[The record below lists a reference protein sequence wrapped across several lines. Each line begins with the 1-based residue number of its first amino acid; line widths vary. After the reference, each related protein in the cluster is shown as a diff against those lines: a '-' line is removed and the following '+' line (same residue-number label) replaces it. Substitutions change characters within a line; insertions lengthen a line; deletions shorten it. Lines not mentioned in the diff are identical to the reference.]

1 MNESFK
7 EKFSFLNFI
16 DEDFLDLISAGME
29 VDDSLGDPSLV
40 NCIKKLFQVSNEQ
53 VWLSP
58 DQKCNTVIK
67 KEFEKIFN
75 EFFDLNETA
84 QEGPK

>member
-1 MNESFK
+1 MNEPFK

-16 DEDFLDLISAGME
+16 NEDISGLISTGIE

-53 VWLSP
+53 EWLNP
-58 DQKCNTVIK
+58 NQKCTTVVK

-75 EFFDLNETA
+75 EFFDISDTA
-84 QEGPK
+84 QEGFI